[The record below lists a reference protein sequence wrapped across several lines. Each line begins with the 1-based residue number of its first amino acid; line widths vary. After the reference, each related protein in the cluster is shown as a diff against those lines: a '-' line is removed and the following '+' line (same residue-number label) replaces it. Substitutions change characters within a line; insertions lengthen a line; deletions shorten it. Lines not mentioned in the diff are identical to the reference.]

1 MAKLASS
8 FWQRFIKNMP
18 LRELPQLKTG
28 AIRSILQRKNPSQFL
43 WFLTIIVGMLLWN
56 PKLLFASGSGIFV
69 MLLVY
74 SMPQWDWSKFLDRL
88 RNYLQTT
95 NGRLVLS
102 VTSGAIACLGTY
114 TAVTIWADAPNVWI
128 GAGAIVQGIATLLVL
143 ILLARLLISLHGNQ
157 EDKLDRLL
165 ENLTDADPLKRLIS
179 VRQLTKLATQQ
190 LEPDAN
196 KCIIECL
203 QLLLT
208 NESEAT
214 IRDAAFDSL
223 QALEPAEKLLPQSNP
238 TTLVPFSVKAKNRVS
253 C

>member
-1 MAKLASS
+1 MASS
-8 FWQRFIKNMP
+8 FRQRFIKNNP
-18 LRELPQLKTG
+18 LRELPQLKT
-28 AIRSILQRKNPSQFL
+28 AAMKRILQRKNPAQLL
-43 WFLTIIVGMLLWN
+43 WFLTIVVAMLLWN

-74 SMPQWDWSKFLDRL
+74 SMPQWDWSNFWYKL

-128 GAGAIVQGIATLLVL
+128 GAGAIVQGMATVLVL
-143 ILLARLLISLHGNQ
+143 ILLARLLINLHGNQ
-157 EDKLDRLL
+157 EDKLERSAL
-165 ENLTDADPLKRLIS
+165 NLTDIDPLKRLIG

-190 LEPDAN
+190 LEPDAK

-223 QALEPAEKLLPQSNP
+223 QALEPVEKLIPKSNP